1 MQNPPRDGPR
11 ATEMV
16 GAAATS
22 SSSADERGKQTVDAL
37 WQRGVNFVSSNISPL
52 IVIGASSALAGMC
65 AMSLWNKVNETIR
78 PSAERLANGDK
89 GMSARQPFGTFC
101 AFCAL

>member
-37 WQRGVNFVSSNISPL
+37 WQRGVNFVSNISP
-52 IVIGASSALAGMC
+52 IIAIGASGALASF
-65 AMSLWNKVNETIR
+65 AQAVLQRDPSRR
-78 PSAERLANGDK
+78 PAAPS
-89 GMSARQPFGTFC
+89 
-101 AFCAL
+101 

>member
-1 MQNPPRDGPR
+1 V
-11 ATEMV
+11 T
-16 GAAATS
+16 GAAVTS
-22 SSSADERGKQTVDAL
+22 SSANAPGKEKIEAL

>member
-1 MQNPPRDGPR
+1 MQNSSPRGRRGTDV
-11 ATEMV
+11 T
-16 GAAATS
+16 GAAVTS
-22 SSSADERGKQTVDAL
+22 SSANAPGKEKIEAL